1 MRTFGAVFF
10 AGITGAAILKILAA
24 LLAPLWVAIAAIF
37 MGWVATIGTMILG
50 WALLGLKIGGVI
62 LLGFLVLKWIK
73 KKTRDEEP
81 A

>member
-10 AGITGAAILKILAA
+10 AGITGAAILKILAT

-62 LLGFLVLKWIK
+62 LLGFLVLRWIK
-73 KKTRDEEP
+73 KKTSDEEP